1 MEVYTRTVARY
12 AVLMQRDVIAEHVY
26 GISKRQTERMLT
38 RKAAQLAEVEAE
50 LSALLTAV
58 TADELTRLVMHKNP
72 EGRMA
77 AQIGAI
83 WGSH

>member
-1 MEVYTRTVARY
+1 
-12 AVLMQRDVIAEHVY
+12 
-26 GISKRQTERMLT
+26 MLT

-50 LSALLTAV
+50 LSALLTPV
-58 TADELTRLVMHKNP
+58 TADKLTRLVMHKNP

>member
-1 MEVYTRTVARY
+1 
-12 AVLMQRDVIAEHVY
+12 
-26 GISKRQTERMLT
+26 MLT

-58 TADELTRLVMHKNP
+58 TADELTRLWMHKK
-72 EGRMA
+72 MA